1 MTGKRSNNAG
11 ECAAGSVDIC
21 AGVPEGA
28 CIIRN
33 IVLILEHA
41 IILIACSFYMYL
53 VVQPGYPK
61 LMKTKRRYKLK
72 RNVEIVHDIDGKSI
86 VVIHDI
92 RFKGRQNI
100 EWKEVEGFIKEYV
113 GSCYEITET
122 ADRIY
127 IGNDFPDEYTGSRD
141 TKGLKGTNAKAKANA
156 AQGIPEIIQIAQN
169 KSFAPNYEEKHKK
182 DAKCGWYRY
191 DTKFAIPVYD
201 ETGNISRYNVF
212 SARMLV
218 RHAKDGKLFLYDL
231 LRTKKETGK
240 PLEL

>member
-1 MTGKRSNNAG
+1 MK
-11 ECAAGSVDIC
+11 
-21 AGVPEGA
+21 
-28 CIIRN
+28 RN
-33 IVLILEHA
+33 I
-41 IILIACSFYMYL
+41 
-53 VVQPGYPK
+53 
-61 LMKTKRRYKLK
+61 
-72 RNVEIVHDIDGKSI
+72 EIVHDIDGKSI

-141 TKGLKGTNAKAKANA
+141 TKGLKGNAKAKANA
-156 AQGIPEIIQIAQN
+156 AQGISEIIQIAQN

-182 DAKCGWYRY
+182 DAKRGWYRY

-240 PLEL
+240 PLEP